1 MDFFLLLLISVP
13 FFYFYGLISFI
24 ITITK
29 VSNTKNTSV
38 DTFEKKF
45 IADLKKAAETNPH
58 VSLKEFLDTYKKE
71 QANEKEVPTPSSVVT
86 PKFTQTIPH
95 THTKEHDDSD
105 IISNWYRNNSVNL
118 LLYIGA
124 FLIVSSAAIFVGF
137 QWDTISG
144 IMKASML
151 TILAFAF
158 FFSGIWFYSIPKI
171 KNAGTTFIMIAALL
185 IPVLG
190 SAWYTFV
197 LKDLSVSF
205 GMTWLF
211 TSLIAMAV
219 YIFFA
224 AQYRNAFYGYG
235 STLSA
240 FSLSLS
246 VVSTLEL
253 DKNFYILAAI
263 LANFLLLFV
272 HLMLKKKSQEVVAV
286 LSTPYKISTE
296 ILMPATLFY
305 GFTLALGD
313 NNLYSIE
320 GVLSAFL
327 ACLFY
332 FISHY
337 FMQKPWQFIVAEIF
351 IPVTILLY
359 TKWLQ
364 IPDAVLFYLLYFCA
378 LGYAVAANWFN
389 IKKVTSKM
397 EINLILSLSLSLL
410 VLLVSWENSPPLRTS
425 LFIIVSIC
433 IALFV
438 TYIKKKASLLFIT
451 TILIALLVYNLQS
464 RLLSLPSEYFS
475 VTFSFLGTIAYVL
488 CLEYR
493 QRINFL
499 PVFALSTTFYFIL
512 AIIFSS
518 TNQWYLG
525 AVILLLAYLCYT
537 VVTQFK
543 IAQYLYGTVVLI
555 FFAMYV
561 FLNELHTPMYYYPLI
576 FSCYAYLL
584 YGISIK
590 SPLEYQKILIKF
602 SLGLS
607 IFIPVVYK
615 LSGSDWQ
622 YDTEQYLVERS
633 ALLSA
638 YGTTILFGLY
648 YMMYKT
654 KNFAYVTSA
663 LGVLTFL
670 WQLEFAGV
678 TDSLMYT
685 ATVGYY
691 FVILGYTRR
700 LVKDYATQNSLTVI
714 GLILLLAPPIFLSFG
729 PDATRYSLFLGL
741 TGILFTG
748 LGISLSY
755 NKYKYSGVIG
765 IIFAV
770 LPQTYNYLLYL
781 PRWIVV
787 GVIGIVFLG
796 TAIFLLLK
804 RGEHHTKE

>member
-29 VSNTKNTSV
+29 VSNTKNTSA

-144 IMKASML
+144 VMKASLL
-151 TILAFAF
+151 TLLTLSF
-158 FFSGIWFYSIPKI
+158 FFSGVWFYSLPKI
-171 KNAGTTFIMIAALL
+171 KNAGATFIMIAALL

-197 LKDLSVSF
+197 LKDMAVSF
-205 GMTWLF
+205 GTTWFF
-211 TSLIAMAV
+211 TSLIALGV
-219 YIFFA
+219 YTLLA
-224 AQYRNAFYGYG
+224 LQYRNVFYGYG

-240 FSLSLS
+240 FSLCLS

-263 LANFLLLFV
+263 LANFVLLFV
-272 HLMLKKKSQEVVAV
+272 HLSLKKKSQEIINV

-296 ILMPATLFY
+296 ILMPITLFY
-305 GFTLALGD
+305 GFSVAIIESS
-313 NNLYSIE
+313 LYSIE

-337 FMQKPWQFIVAEIF
+337 FTKKQWQFILAELF
-351 IPVTILLY
+351 IPVIILLC
-359 TKWLQ
+359 TRWLQ
-364 IPDAVLFYLLYFCA
+364 IPETVLYYLLYFCA

-397 EINLILSLSLSLL
+397 DINLVLSLALSIL
-410 VLLVSWENSPPLRTS
+410 VLIASWESSPPLRTS

-438 TYIKKKASLLFIT
+438 TYIKRKATLLFIT
-451 TILIALLVYNLQS
+451 TVLLALLLYNIQA
-464 RLLSLPSEYFS
+464 RWLSLPSEYFAI
-475 VTFSFLGTIAYVL
+475 TFSCLGTIAYVL

-493 QRINFL
+493 QKMTVL
-499 PVFALSTTFYFIL
+499 PVFSFSTIFYFIL
-512 AIIFSS
+512 ALIFSS
-518 TNQWYLG
+518 TNQWYMGSVL
-525 AVILLLAYLCYT
+525 LLLAYLCFT
-537 VVTQFK
+537 IVTQFK
-543 IAQYLYGTVVLI
+543 IVHYLYGTILFS
-555 FFAMYV
+555 FFAIFV
-561 FLNELHTPMYYYPLI
+561 FLNELHTPIYYYPLI
-576 FSCYAYLL
+576 FSCYTYLL

-590 SPLEYQKILIKF
+590 SPLEYQKILIKS

-607 IFIPVVYK
+607 VFIPLVYK

-714 GLILLLAPPIFLSFG
+714 GLILLLTPPIFLSFG

-787 GVIGIVFLG
+787 GIIGIVFLG